1 MLFLSPRSAQN
12 CDMSFL
18 RMVTQGPFGK
28 SLAPATPPLTPT
40 RSGYTPAL
48 RKEAF
53 QLSTS
58 SCVSQASSSCR

>member
-1 MLFLSPRSAQN
+1 MAS
-12 CDMSFL
+12 L
-18 RMVTQGPFGK
+18 RMGPQTPHYK
-28 SLAPATPPLTPT
+28 QLAPPLPALPLTPT